1 MQDITTKDFFPK
13 LDIIEINNSRK
24 VWKTIKPFFLI
35 KIQNRN
41 NILLSESHEMIS
53 ETNIAYIRSK
63 YFVSVTK
70 K

>member
-41 NILLSESHEMIS
+41 NILLSESHETIS